1 MGSNRGCSLEVAQA
15 VAHAG
20 CAVERELEALGDGE
34 DPSRM
39 GFAAGRL
46 GLRGV
51 GAIEHRFDAPA
62 RQIHRL
68 VHLGVDG
75 VQAHHVH
82 EAAADPRL
90 VRSDHDA
97 PAILRQ
103 ASDGIEASRDRPP
116 LVGMLDECVAVVVD
130 HAVAVEDDEFHA
142 ASFEISENRFIALR
156 MSVSSA
162 SRFSRSFLSSVMT
175 MTTSKNES
183 TGLFKA
189 AKAFRYP
196 AKSPDSNRGFAER
209 DAVCK
214 ASKSEISAGFLSAET
229 SASPNASPLAS
240 ACRSMLAIRLF
251 AAARLA
257 ASGSAENAR
266 TASSCLGIRAIATGF
281 RLRTASTSFAE

>member
-1 MGSNRGCSLEVAQA
+1 I
-15 VAHAG
+15 
-20 CAVERELEALGDGE
+20 
-34 DPSRM
+34 

-46 GLRGV
+46 GLRRV
-51 GAIEHRFDAPA
+51 GAIEHRLDASA
-62 RQIHRL
+62 RLIHGL

-75 VQAHHVH
+75 IQARHVH

-90 VRSDHDA
+90 VRCDDDT

-116 LVGMLDECVAVVVD
+116 LVGMLDELGAVVIN

-175 MTTSKNES
+175 MTASKNES
-183 TGLFKA
+183 TGLFRD

-196 AKSPDSNRGFAER
+196 AKSPESNRGFAER
-209 DAVCK
+209 HAVCK
-214 ASKSEISAGFLSAET
+214 ASKSEISAGSFSAET
-229 SASPNASPLAS
+229 SAPANDSPLLS
-240 ACRSMLAIRLF
+240 ACRSMLAILLL

-266 TASSCLGIRAIATGF
+266 TASSCFGMRAIATGF
-281 RLRTASTSFAE
+281 RLRTA